1 MGNIICFNKNTP
13 IDDCI
18 CMSNMATDVFINVL
32 SLSGSILAE
41 TVEEKQLIVWLSEKD
56 QKFAGLGTVGF
67 DIEIGRAHV

>member
-1 MGNIICFNKNTP
+1 MIMGNIICFNKNTP

-41 TVEEKQLIVWLSEKD
+41 TVEEKQLIVWL
-56 QKFAGLGTVGF
+56 
-67 DIEIGRAHV
+67 